1 VVPLGAPDRLTVD
14 DHGDGLLVLTGK
26 PAALEPPHGGGIVL
40 VTTYGL
46 DDGALEAVH
55 QRWTEWWEA
64 R

>member
-26 PAALEPPHGGGIVL
+26 PAALE
-40 VTTYGL
+40 
-46 DDGALEAVH
+46 AVH
-55 QRWTEWWEA
+55 RRWTEWWEA